1 MAGGWCTRR
10 SWGGVHWSGSGLLL
24 LLKEDRRGSF
34 VRGGR
39 SCGLGGGSC
48 GLGGIVVWDLRGFL
62 GFSDVCWG
70 SGGGGPG
77 AGVRRYVL
85 RVPLHGGVSGAVW
98 SGFHTLLLEVL
109 RTCPTITSFDNKVL
123 RRVNVLHDFLEA
135 LSFGHVRQVELRLV
149 LASDL
154 LPPVRRLLSSASALL
169 RVHPAS
175 FRGLVHLV
183 LLVVASASNLVD
195 RYSTILGI

>member
-1 MAGGWCTRR
+1 M
-10 SWGGVHWSGSGLLL
+10 
-24 LLKEDRRGSF
+24 
-34 VRGGR
+34 
-39 SCGLGGGSC
+39 
-48 GLGGIVVWDLRGFL
+48 
-62 GFSDVCWG
+62 
-70 SGGGGPG
+70 
-77 AGVRRYVL
+77 
-85 RVPLHGGVSGAVW
+85 HGGVSGAVW

-123 RRVNVLHDFLEA
+123 RRVNVLRDFLEA
-135 LSFGHVRQVELRLV
+135 LSFGHVRQVDLRLV
-149 LASDL
+149 LESDL

-169 RVHPAS
+169 SVHPAS